1 MSRKGLVRI
10 IAGCLAV
17 VMTAAT
23 VVAAP
28 SPTKNGAV
36 SQDFTINGEKAD
48 PDKYKAQFNE
58 RLDDLGL
65 DKEVL
70 DLIKDI
76 NKDPDKLAG
85 ILTDS
90 KTLVAEDDDIDVT
103 KLELL
108 TQIQDLSITDA
119 ATGEA
124 VKDLKDVTL
133 TWEVTNLKEGI
144 GEIRVLHYSTVRNV
158 WEILKPE
165 KVDYKEKAV
174 TQNFEDLSPV
184 AVLYLPADAK

>member
-58 RLDDLGL
+58 SLDDLGL

-90 KTLVAEDDDIDVT
+90 ETLVAEDDDIDVT

>member
-58 RLDDLGL
+58 NLDDLGL

>member
-58 RLDDLGL
+58 SLDDLGL